1 MRAWAN
7 PGNGLMAKDNEL
19 LEEAFVEDCELTD
32 DKRQRRTGVIAKLVG
47 ARCEVEDVLLS
58 AAGSTVLTVQE
69 RVNLS
74 FLMKALDNIVQR
86 IEEC

>member
-1 MRAWAN
+1 
-7 PGNGLMAKDNEL
+7 MAEDNA

-58 AAGSTVLTVQE
+58 AGGSTVLTVQE

-74 FLMKALDNIVQR
+74 FLMKAIDNIVQR